1 MGQSFFASEGTI
13 IRKQDASGNWSWEK
27 NLSTLSP
34 AELRIVENFRKHI
47 QQRANVPSKEY
58 FKRRSGL

>member
-1 MGQSFFASEGTI
+1 MRPEIGVE
-13 IRKQDASGNWSWEK
+13 EK